1 MNNVFKKAI
10 LFYCPQAALTK
21 DYQFLNQSSMAELCT
36 QLSGGAHGGSAPD
49 ASEDCFALLGSH
61 AMSAH
66 DFRRC
71 FLPNDSALILSL
83 CGNGSSPS
91 VDDGSWVSDYCSRV
105 FNSTHALEARLC
117 EYRSWE
123 IHHFANA
130 TLLEL
135 CVHSPGLRDY
145 MCSNVSLYTE
155 LLLTRPSLLLG
166 LCLGRAEV
174 EEGDGDGDGDGGPG
188 DPGDTRPGGARCALQ
203 QFFDLLPAPYAF
215 DTSQL
220 CADPAPLVL
229 ETLQSLSRCEG
240 VLDERTSFLATVGYV
255 LRVLDFVVGLS
266 AGLEEGEREVR
277 QGLGQAI
284 LLSSLLDNGSF
295 WATLR
300 PDASLSVL
308 HTVGLF
314 LRREQNLAVKEDLL
328 SCFSVRWLT
337 YTGCLSGFLWG
348 LPVAALIKN
357 KSGYEGLSLHV

>member
-1 MNNVFKKAI
+1 M
-10 LFYCPQAALTK
+10 K
-21 DYQFLNQSSMAELCT
+21 DYQYLNQSSMAELCR
-36 QLSGGAHGGSAPD
+36 QLGEDAHGASAPD
-49 ASEDCFALLGSH
+49 ASEDCLALLGSH
-61 AMSAH
+61 SMSAH

-71 FLPNDSALILSL
+71 FLPNNSALILSL

-91 VDDGSWVSDYCSRV
+91 VDDGSWVSEYCSRV
-105 FNSTHALEARLC
+105 FNSTHALVAQLC
-117 EYRSWE
+117 EYRSWD
-123 IHHFANA
+123 IHQFANA

-135 CVHSPGLRDY
+135 CVHTPGLRDY
-145 MCSNVSLYTE
+145 MCSNASLYAE

-166 LCLGRAEV
+166 LCLGRPEV
-174 EEGDGDGDGDGGPG
+174 EEGDREAG
-188 DPGDTRPGGARCALQ
+188 DPGATRPGGARCALQ

-220 CADPAPLVL
+220 CADPAPMVL
-229 ETLQSLSRCEG
+229 DALQSLSRCEG
-240 VLDERTSFLATVGYV
+240 VLDERTSWLATVGYV

-308 HTVGLF
+308 HTVGVF
-314 LRREQNLAVKEDLL
+314 LRKEQNPAVKEDLL
-328 SCFSVRWLT
+328 SCFSVR
-337 YTGCLSGFLWG
+337 
-348 LPVAALIKN
+348 
-357 KSGYEGLSLHV
+357 